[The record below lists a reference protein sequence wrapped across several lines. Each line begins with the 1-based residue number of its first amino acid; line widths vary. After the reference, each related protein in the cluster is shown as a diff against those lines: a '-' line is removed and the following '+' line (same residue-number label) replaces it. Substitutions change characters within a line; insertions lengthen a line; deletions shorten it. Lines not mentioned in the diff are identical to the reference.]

1 MPGTVAALCRWW
13 LKERCPAPSRE
24 IEERRLAKHVLR
36 ASIAAL
42 PLARLRTC
50 DVENLLATLENDG
63 AAPASVNKLRSVLH
77 PVFNRALRA
86 GRWVGENPVAA
97 TQPRKVPRRVYVT
110 LSPDQLARM
119 LEQIPE
125 DWQPLFACGPA
136 LGLRK
141 GELFALGKSD
151 VDLDRGTITVA
162 RSHDRDTTK
171 GGAAAVLPLP
181 APLRPWIEYQVKH
194 APGPL
199 LFPTPD
205 GSQRP
210 READPQKI
218 LRNALS
224 RAGITEGW
232 EHRCRWC
239 GHKERHQDR
248 EQRYCPN
255 CVKRTDGTG
264 KPAATTRG
272 RMLWP
277 KALQLPMR
285 FHDLRHTF
293 ATQLLRQGV
302 DVHRV
307 QRLMRHSD
315 VRVTTGTYSHLL
327 VEDLRAAVDA
337 HAPKPSVPPPAEPPL
352 AAFLLHDSAQGEN
365 EPATTEE
372 NIPGLTEN
380 RGGRSRIRT
389 CDPCRVK
396 AVLYR

>member
-1 MPGTVAALCRWW
+1 
-13 LKERCPAPSRE
+13 
-24 IEERRLAKHVLR
+24 
-36 ASIAAL
+36 
-42 PLARLRTC
+42 
-50 DVENLLATLENDG
+50 
-63 AAPASVNKLRSVLH
+63 
-77 PVFNRALRA
+77 
-86 GRWVGENPVAA
+86 VGENPVTA

-110 LSPDQLARM
+110 LSAEQLARM
-119 LEQIPE
+119 LEQIP
-125 DWQPLFACGPA
+125 DNWRPLFACGPA

-141 GELFALGKSD
+141 GELFALAKSD

-199 LFPTPD
+199 LFPAPN

-224 RAGITEGW
+224 RAGIAEGW

-239 GHKERHQDR
+239 GHKERQQDR
-248 EQRYCPN
+248 EQRYCPT
-255 CVKRTDGTG
+255 CLKRTDGTG
-264 KPAATTRG
+264 KPAKHVRG
-272 RMLWP
+272 RLLWP
-277 KALQLPMR
+277 KGLPLKMR

-293 ATQLLRQGV
+293 ATELLRQGV

-327 VEDLRAAVDA
+327 VEDLRPAVDA

-352 AAFLLHDSAQGEN
+352 AASLLHEAGSEAND
-365 EPATTEE
+365 PAEGPDNLRKLDAE
-372 NIPGLTEN
+372 S
-380 RGGRSRIRT
+380 GGRCRIRT